1 MLRRLPA
8 FALLAA
14 PLLGVFCALGLNYS
28 DCLPPVAEHHLQF
41 LLFNGALA
49 VLLNWRLASAAR
61 PGREHCCF
69 WRSLP
74 PAISAFNNTCESLAT
89 IRPII

>member
-14 PLLGVFCALGLNYS
+14 PLLGVFCALALYYS
-28 DCLPPVAEHHLQF
+28 DRLPPVAEQHLKF

-49 VLLNWRLASAAR
+49 ILINWRERCYCWR
-61 PGREHCCF
+61 P
-69 WRSLP
+69 LP
-74 PAISAFNNTCESLAT
+74 PATSAFNNTCESLAT